1 MRRRMRG
8 VAAVEFGI
16 LLIPLVMLAF
26 GITEFGRAIYSYNT
40 MAKSVRDAARY
51 LTSKAPGDPLERDTA
66 ACMAVYGLPV
76 PECIDW
82 PDPPPI
88 PPLVTGLTP
97 AMVQTCDAISPCIG
111 VQSVIL
117 TGTGTINTV
126 TVRITGYPYNSFVEY
141 VMPDIIFG
149 NIAVT
154 MRSQL

>member
-1 MRRRMRG
+1 MRRHMRG

-40 MAKSVRDAARY
+40 LAKAVRNAARY
-51 LTSKAPGDPLERDTA
+51 MTSKAPGDPTEHA
-66 ACMAVYGLPV
+66 IAKCMAVYGGPV
-76 PECIDW
+76 CSGQTLAP
-82 PDPPPI
+82 
-88 PPLVTGLTP
+88 GLSTS
-97 AMVQTCDAISPCIG
+97 MVQTCDAILPCSG
-111 VQSVIL
+111 VSNTVL

-141 VMPDIIFG
+141 VMPDITFG
-149 NIAVT
+149 NIAAT